1 MEKILSDGAFSIKI
15 IWVQLSLSK
24 PNCLGTN
31 CVRFIQVKLTK
42 ISYIGTLFNVRFIQ
56 DFDVF
61 RVQFIQDFDV
71 FRVQFIQDFG
81 VFRVQFRQDFGV
93 FRVQFIQD
101 FDVFSVQF
109 IQDFGVFRVQFIQ
122 DFGVFRVQFIQDFG
136 VFRVQFRQDF
146 GIFRVQFRQVSLYI
160 SFVFLLF
167 YRTDIGR
174 LSSYSFPLSTC
185 CICIMLRFA

>member
-101 FDVFSVQF
+101 FGVFS
-109 IQDFGVFRVQFIQ
+109 VQFIQ

>member
-81 VFRVQFRQDFGV
+81 VFRVQFRQDFG
-93 FRVQFIQD
+93 
-101 FDVFSVQF
+101 
-109 IQDFGVFRVQFIQ
+109 
-122 DFGVFRVQFIQDFG
+122 
-136 VFRVQFRQDF
+136 
-146 GIFRVQFRQVSLYI
+146 IFRVQFRQVSLYI

-174 LSSYSFPLSTC
+174 PSSYSFPLSTF

>member
-61 RVQFIQDFDV
+61 RVQF
-71 FRVQFIQDFG
+71 
-81 VFRVQFRQDFGV
+81 RQDFGV

-101 FDVFSVQF
+101 FGVFSVQF

-174 LSSYSFPLSTC
+174 TSSYSFPLSTC